1 MQDLKLDTIYDPHD
15 LRLSEFRH
23 AIFRDDLGI
32 APELLSVSKNHKWWI
47 TNYNEVAYKY
57 SDKKWFDV
65 GFDAIE
71 VAIEDGKVVSM
82 GGAKVYA
89 DINGNNFLRVN
100 MFYYILKA
108 YRSKYNG
115 IVYIN
120 NGFFDRHIMFAKAA
134 RCKGLFFTIYAHS
147 SKLKAMV
154 LNHTTRRISHVRS
167 KLKYWD
173 ELVHVGQ
180 YQFNDVP
187 QDFFYYP
194 LHAGKFE
201 PLQLIT

>member
-1 MQDLKLDTIYDPHD
+1 MQDFELTTIYDPTD
-15 LRLSEFRH
+15 QRLVEFRKS
-23 AIFRDDLGI
+23 IYRDDLSI
-32 APELLSVSKNHKWWI
+32 DTELLSVTENHNWWI
-47 TNYNEVAYKY
+47 TNYSEDAYKY
-57 SDKKWFDV
+57 SNRKWFDV

-71 VAIEDGKVVSM
+71 VALEDGKVVSM
-82 GGAKVYA
+82 GGAKVYDDTA
-89 DINGNNFLRVN
+89 GNKFLRVN

-115 IVYIN
+115 IVYVHQ
-120 NGFFDRHIMFAKAA
+120 GFFDRHIMFAKAT

-167 KLKYWD
+167 KLKHWD
-173 ELVHVGQ
+173 DLQHMGQ
-180 YQFNDVP
+180 HQFNDVP

-194 LHAGKFE
+194 FSATKFE
-201 PLQLIT
+201 PSQLIL